1 MRTTALSLFAI
12 MAILITGTIPGQQLV
27 FADGDEL
34 EVKIKIERGM
44 SEIKVELDD
53 DEYEFKLATS
63 DIDEILKITSLRT
76 GISIELLEEA
86 MELKV
91 KDDDD
96 DDDKRHDDDD
106 KRHDDDD
113 KRHDDDDDELEDD
126 RDSNDSGIDGM
137 DRKLRAYTLG
147 DSTEVKIKLE
157 FFTTVTDSDLL
168 IDEILDNFLV
178 TQDEAEDFLKIQ
190 DKDDDD
196 ELEEKFKADVEMG
209 DDFSEIEVELRY
221 VLDSTDWDDIVSSIV
236 EHSQLDALL
245 LENAIDIRMD
255 SDDDD
260 STADDSTA
268 DDSTADDS
276 TADDDTELNELRE
289 ENNDLRQENQALR
302 EKNNDLQQ
310 QLANLND
317 ILMEQIRVI
326 MDTLAALK
334 S

>member
-27 FADGDEL
+27 FADSDEL

-91 KDDDD
+91 K
-96 DDDKRHDDDD
+96 
-106 KRHDDDD
+106 HDDDD

-126 RDSNDSGIDGM
+126 KDSNDFGIDGM
-137 DRKLRAYTLG
+137 DKKLRAYTLG

-157 FFTTVTDSDLL
+157 FFTTTTDSDLL

-196 ELEEKFKADVEMG
+196 ELEEKFKVDVEM
-209 DDFSEIEVELRY
+209 DNDFSEIEVELRY
-221 VLDSTDWDDIVSSIV
+221 ILDSTNRDDIISSIV
-236 EHSQLDALL
+236 EHSQLDVVL
-245 LENAIDIRMD
+245 LENTIDIQVD
-255 SDDDD
+255 SDDDN
-260 STADDSTA
+260 TADDNTA
-268 DDSTADDS
+268 DDNTADN
-276 TADDDTELNELRE
+276 TELNELRE
-289 ENNDLRQENQALR
+289 ENNNLQQENQILR
-302 EKNNDLQQ
+302 EKNNDLQE